1 MNVVPVMCPM
11 AQPKNSRGTT
21 PTDVLDGFLVFGQK
35 APKNAVLMAQLGTDS
50 CSHARAL
57 TPARER
63 HSVVP
68 YYLKVIREHFRC
80 SLLPLR
86 FDQKPNTPKTP

>member
-1 MNVVPVMCPM
+1 MNVVPEMFSM

-21 PTDVLDGFLVFGQK
+21 PTDVLDGFLGFRK
-35 APKNAVLMAQLGTDS
+35 KPSKKAVLMAQARTDS

-68 YYLKVIREHFRC
+68 YYLKVIREHFKVF
-80 SLLPLR
+80 SFTLGLWFL
-86 FDQKPNTPKTP
+86 KTRARN

>member
-1 MNVVPVMCPM
+1 MNVVPVLCPM

-21 PTDVLDGFLVFGQK
+21 PTDVLDVFLGFLK
-35 APKNAVLMAQLGTDS
+35 NTCKNAVLMAQARTDS

-63 HSVVP
+63 HNVVP
-68 YYLKVIREHFRC
+68 YYLKVIREHLRC
-80 SLLPLR
+80 SLLPLVWGVS
-86 FDQKPNTPKTP
+86 KPEHGN

>member
-1 MNVVPVMCPM
+1 MNVVPEMFSM

-21 PTDVLDGFLVFGQK
+21 PTDVLDGFVGFLK
-35 APKNAVLMAQLGTDS
+35 NPRKNAVLMAQARTDC

-68 YYLKVIREHFRC
+68 YYLKVIREHFKVFSFTLGMGC
-80 SLLPLR
+80 L
-86 FDQKPNTPKTP
+86 KTRARN

>member
-1 MNVVPVMCPM
+1 M

-57 TPARER
+57 
-63 HSVVP
+63 
-68 YYLKVIREHFRC
+68 
-80 SLLPLR
+80 
-86 FDQKPNTPKTP
+86 